1 MDTTLKSK
9 GSETSN
15 TGNAEVKKLRVVNTP
30 IKPELKRVIRRM
42 GKPAK
47 IELVNQLMSDIEG
60 ENSSSKLKIQ
70 SIKEYWDD
78 YKAGKLT
85 AVVWYQRIYLF
96 FDQPYDEK
104 NPNSGIGSEWQR
116 KIMASMIN
124 GTKLPLFW
132 INEKDVNTLHII
144 DGGHRTRT
152 INAWFTNCIRLPEN
166 TIVRIDMYNDGHLVP
181 VNLGNMN
188 WFDIQETYPQFAL
201 EWSTTYMIR
210 SEVMDNYEDHEA
222 AGLFFNLNNG
232 NSISAAEDRNSIVS
246 ELSAYI
252 REKADYSSTK
262 AMKIFKRAN
271 LDYNEKTGK
280 WSSKYHKI
288 PLAKRGFDS
297 FVSKVCY
304 LILKSYVSNVSD
316 ANIKTWYEGNH
327 AAEYISGIPFK
338 PDFTKTVKS
347 RFEKTLKWV
356 DDLLI
361 KETSNKGKL
370 APNEIILLIH
380 IKNYFDMNFTF
391 KVHDGNKL
399 LGSFRKVVKL
409 LKEDA
414 KKDTPVYM
422 FRNKNDQITNIQKII
437 SSMSTCSSTE
447 LESWIP
453 MIGDVM
459 VKITHEKYEKAVKS
473 GDKTDQKKFDGGYKL
488 LDKNRSF
495 SKSQKESA
503 EVEQEWECYYH
514 YYCGNMVGEGN
525 DSVGDHSDVVHT
537 KYGDTSDGNLGL
549 TCSDCNSEKNSLSH
563 EEFETIITMRMR
575 DA

>member
-297 FVSKVCY
+297 FVSKVCC
-304 LILKSYVSNVSD
+304 LVLKSYVSNVSD